1 MLAILFPH
9 MYEDIGY
16 LVSDEVSANDNADIH
31 VGSGIEVRLSGSHV
45 RHVNAVA
52 GPSSCT

>member
-16 LVSDEVSANDNADIH
+16 LVSDEATANDSTDM
-31 VGSGIEVRLSGSHV
+31 GSGMEARSSGSHV
-45 RHVNAVA
+45 RHANAVA
-52 GPSSCT
+52 GPSCM

>member
-16 LVSDEVSANDNADIH
+16 LVSDEATANDSTDVH
-31 VGSGIEVRLSGSHV
+31 MGSGTEARLSGSHV

-52 GPSSCT
+52 GPSCM